1 MADKNKGPTKL
12 TDKQERFAIAVAE
25 GKTQADAYREA
36 YDTGKMTNKSIV
48 ENASKLMVNAN
59 VAPRIEELRTKVVD
73 NMVKKAIVTV
83 EDTLQAYL
91 KIRDICMA
99 ELEIT
104 SKTGDKLA
112 TQLVD
117 ANAAKAAN
125 DSIAKYLGMFV
136 EKVEHSGE
144 IKMPTIIIGK

>member
-1 MADKNKGPTKL
+1 MKL

-36 YDTGKMTNKSIV
+36 YDASKMTNKSIV

-59 VAPRIEELRTKVVD
+59 VAPRIEELRSVVVES
-73 NMVKKAIVTV
+73 MVKKAIVTV

-91 KIRDICMA
+91 KIRDTCMTT
-99 ELEIT
+99 LEIT
-104 SKTGDKLA
+104 SKTTGDVLGE
-112 TQLVD
+112 QMVD
-117 ANAAKAAN
+117 ANAARAAN
-125 DSIAKYLGMFV
+125 DSIAKYLGMFI

-144 IKMPTIIIGK
+144 LSVKVEWD